1 MDNRTY
7 TVRVESTD
15 EGKDLIFDNLTAEEA
30 AVAVRE
36 AETRDQS
43 VKIDEVETVRRPVTR
58 SELYARAKRNNE

>member
-36 AETRDQS
+36 AETRDQP
-43 VKIDEVETVRRPVTR
+43 VKIDEVVTTRHRLTR